1 MNELLRI
8 FHYLYLKCTLENK
21 INCDRRKKRVPD
33 MLPFGVSHTLLQN
46 SRNYFL
52 EGFLHSDNNQKGKIK
67 FLDNCCFLNANM
79 GGGRQLV
86 APVSRYLTKL
96 RWGDFR
102 ISDQSLINKNVSNSR
117 TSNDIDMK
125 LGQVTNLTGETIVT
139 SLLFLQFMS
148 NLEESG
154 SRMRGL

>member
-1 MNELLRI
+1 MNELPRI

-33 MLPFGVSHTLLQN
+33 MLPFDVSHTFLQN
-46 SRNYFL
+46 PTNYFL
-52 EGFLHSDNNQKGKIK
+52 EGFLHSDNNQKDKIK

-79 GGGRQLV
+79 GGGRQLL
-86 APVSRYLTKL
+86 APVSRYWTKL

-102 ISDQSLINKNVSNSR
+102 ISNQSLTNKNVYNSR

-125 LGQVTNLTGETIVT
+125 LGQVTNSIGETRQRQK
-139 SLLFLQFMS
+139 L
-148 NLEESG
+148 
-154 SRMRGL
+154 